1 MKHIELFD
9 NDTQIPKTKYG
20 IRCAKTNYKD
30 QLRHQPMEHVFSE
43 SYFDVSDLPLVEY
56 TEEFL
61 TFLEENGILAFVI
74 TGRSTAIIEVLAE
87 MQKLDWVCDGIKTVP
102 RNYGA
107 LEWEDV
113 SGIYV
118 RRAL

>member
-9 NDTQIPKTKYG
+9 NYTPIPKTKYSVLCV
-20 IRCAKTNYKD
+20 RTNYKD
-30 QLRHQPMEHVFSE
+30 QLRHQPMEHVFAE

-56 TEEFL
+56 TEGFL
-61 TFLEENGILAFVI
+61 NVLEENGILDFVI
-74 TGRSTAIIEVLAE
+74 TNRNTAIIEVLAE
-87 MQKLDWVCDGIKTVP
+87 MQKFGWVCDGIKTVP
-102 RNYGA
+102 RNYGE

-118 RRAL
+118 RRVL